1 MEAADFFQFFVRET
15 GSHAVVLVPNGV
27 DVFSFAEENAVD
39 GLEAA
44 EEHVDAGDAG
54 DDDGDGA
61 VADDEIKVVL
71 A

>member
-1 MEAADFFQFFVRET
+1 M
-15 GSHAVVLVPNGV
+15 LVPNGV

-54 DDDGDGA
+54 DDDRDGA